1 MMHDFQ
7 LQGWHFQYD
16 AYRTRAFYEQLPPL
30 QTPLAENFMAT
41 FCSFPP
47 ELASLLKLM
56 GANPAHPYQMMA
68 GRCHLAEQEG
78 EYILSYPIRGH
89 AYHNTTKQDII
100 LDIASVRLC
109 VQPRLRRR
117 SPVYGGTKTPFAWK
131 SVLYS
136 SPGFCLRPRY
146 RKYMHHPVGNGLFFP
161 IPNDPKQKAGRSL
174 PPGLLSSYHMGLFSF
189 FPVIPKSG
197 YQ

>member
-1 MMHDFQ
+1 MIHDFQ

-30 QTPLAENFMAT
+30 QTPLAENFMAA

-56 GANPAHPYQMMA
+56 GTNPAHPYQMMA

-78 EYILSYPIRGH
+78 EYILSYPICGH
-89 AYHNTTKQDII
+89 AYHDTTKQDII

-109 VQPRLRRR
+109 VQPAIEEAVSRVWGDED
-117 SPVYGGTKTPFAWK
+117 S
-131 SVLYS
+131 
-136 SPGFCLRPRY
+136 FCLE
-146 RKYMHHPVGNGLFFP
+146 VSSLFFP
-161 IPNDPKQKAGRSL
+161 WVLLTPTLQEVYA
-174 PPGLLSSYHMGLFSF
+174 PPRGEWSC
-189 FPVIPKSG
+189 FPYPE
-197 YQ
+197 

>member
-1 MMHDFQ
+1 MIHDFQ

-47 ELASLLKLM
+47 ELASLFKLM
-56 GANPAHPYQMMA
+56 GANLAHPYQMMA

-78 EYILSYPIRGH
+78 EYILSYPICGH
-89 AYHNTTKQDII
+89 AYHDTTKQDAI

-109 VQPRLRRR
+109 VQPAIEEAVSRVWGDERLLLPG
-117 SPVYGGTKTPFAWK
+117 SQFSILPLGSAYAHPAGSICTTP
-131 SVLYS
+131 
-136 SPGFCLRPRY
+136 
-146 RKYMHHPVGNGLFFP
+146 
-161 IPNDPKQKAGRSL
+161 
-174 PPGLLSSYHMGLFSF
+174 
-189 FPVIPKSG
+189 
-197 YQ
+197 